1 MKFRT
6 RAIHIGN
13 EPDPQTGAVVPPI
26 YLATTFI
33 QPGVGEWGE
42 FDYSR
47 SGSPTRKNVETTIA
61 DLESGSNALLF
72 ASGMAAT
79 HCVTMLFKAGDHII
93 ATRDLY
99 GGSYRLLHKIC
110 DRSGIEVTLVDV
122 TKPDELAAALRPET
136 KLLWIETIGNPLMS
150 IPDIRQCVAF
160 AKEHKILLG
169 VDNTFASPAL
179 CRPLEMGAD
188 IVMHSATKYLGG
200 HSDCLVGALITAD
213 PELHKRLYFV
223 QNACGS
229 ACGPLEAYLLGRGIK
244 TLEIRMR
251 EQCRT
256 AMQIAEYLHQHPKV
270 TRVLYPGLK
279 THPGHELARQQLSGL
294 FGTMMSFEVKGDIES
309 TKMVCKS
316 TNLFGLAVSLGAVES
331 LIAHPAT
338 MSHASY
344 APEARAAAGIS
355 DRLIRLS
362 VGLEDAEDLITDL
375 DQALSKI

>member
-6 RAIHIGN
+6 RAIHVGN

-150 IPDIRQCVAF
+150 IPDIRKCVAF
-160 AKEHKILLG
+160 AKEHKLLLG

-251 EQCRT
+251 EQCCT
-256 AMQIAEYLHQHPKV
+256 AQQIAEYLNQHPKV
-270 TRVLYPGLK
+270 TRVLYPGLQ
-279 THPGHELARQQLSGL
+279 THPGHELARQQLSGM
-294 FGTMMSFEVKGDIES
+294 FGTMMSFEVDGNIEA
-309 TKMVCKS
+309 TKLVCKS
-316 TNLFGLAVSLGAVES
+316 THLFGLAVSLGAVES

-362 VGLEDAEDLITDL
+362 VGLEDAEDLIADL
-375 DQALSKI
+375 EQALAKI

>member
-6 RAIHIGN
+6 RAIHVGN

-47 SGSPTRKNVETTIA
+47 SGSPTRKNVEATVA
-61 DLESGSNALLF
+61 SLESGANALLF

-79 HCVTMLFKAGDHII
+79 HCVTMLFQAGDHIV
-93 ATRDLY
+93 ANRDLY
-99 GGSYRLLHKIC
+99 GGSYRLLHRIC
-110 DRSGIEVTLVDV
+110 DRAGLEVTLVDA
-122 TKPDELAAALRPET
+122 TDLDQLKGAIRPQT
-136 KLLWIETIGNPLMS
+136 KLIWIETIGNPLMS
-150 IPDIRQCVAF
+150 IPDIRRCAEVAH
-160 AKEHKILLG
+160 EHKLLLG

-179 CRPLEMGAD
+179 CRPLELGAD

-200 HSDCLVGALITAD
+200 HSDCLVGALVTAD
-213 PELHKRLYFV
+213 LELHKRLYFI

-229 ACGPLEAYLLGRGIK
+229 ACGPLEAYLLGRGMK

-251 EQCRT
+251 EQCRS
-256 AMQIAEYLHQHPKV
+256 AELIAAYLHQHRKV

-279 THPGHELARQQLSGL
+279 HHPGHELAGQQLGGM
-294 FGTMMSFEVKGDIES
+294 FGTMMSFEVDGDLEA
-309 TKMVCKS
+309 TKLVCKS
-316 TNLFGLAVSLGAVES
+316 TQLFGLAVSLGAVES

-362 VGLEDAEDLITDL
+362 VGLEDVDDLISDL
-375 DQALSKI
+375 DQALSKV

>member
-6 RAIHIGN
+6 RSIHVGN
-13 EPDPQTGAVVPPI
+13 DPDPQTGAVVPPI

-47 SGSPTRKNVETTIA
+47 SGSPTRKNVETTVA
-61 DLESGSNALLF
+61 SLESGNHALLF

-79 HCVTMLFKAGDHII
+79 HCVTMLLKQGDHIV
-93 ATRDLY
+93 ANRDLY
-99 GGSYRLLHKIC
+99 GGSYRLLHRIC
-110 DRSGIEVTLVDV
+110 DRSGIDITLVDV
-122 TKPDELAAALRPET
+122 TDLQQVQNAFRANT

-150 IPDIRQCVAF
+150 IPDIKHCAEI
-160 AKEHKILLG
+160 AHSHKALLG
-169 VDNTFASPAL
+169 VDNTFASPVL
-179 CRPLEMGAD
+179 CRPLELGAD

-213 PELHKRLYFV
+213 EDLHKKLYFI

-229 ACGPLEAYLLGRGIK
+229 AVGPLEAYLLGRGMK
-244 TLEIRMR
+244 TLDIRMR
-251 EQCRT
+251 EQCRS
-256 AMQIAEYLHQHPKV
+256 AVKVAEFLKNQSSV
-270 TRVLYPGLK
+270 QRVLYPGLHS
-279 THPGHELARQQLSGL
+279 HPGHQLAAEQFENL
-294 FGTMMSFEVKGDIES
+294 FGTMMSFEIHGDVEA
-309 TKMVCKS
+309 TKRVCKS
-316 TNLFGLAVSLGAVES
+316 TKLFGLAVSLGAVES

-362 VGLEDAEDLITDL
+362 VGLEDVEDLIEDL
-375 DQALSKI
+375 SGALAAI

>member
-6 RAIHIGN
+6 RSIHVGN

-47 SGSPTRKNVETTIA
+47 SGSPTRKNVETTVA
-61 DLESGSNALLF
+61 SLESGNHALLF

-79 HCVTMLFKAGDHII
+79 HCVTMLLKQGDHIV
-93 ATRDLY
+93 ANRDLY
-99 GGSYRLLHKIC
+99 GGSYRLLHRIC

-122 TKPDELAAALRPET
+122 TDLQQVQNAFRANT

-150 IPDIRQCVAF
+150 IPDIKRCAEI
-160 AKEHKILLG
+160 AHNHKALLG
-169 VDNTFASPAL
+169 VDNTFASPVL
-179 CRPLEMGAD
+179 CRPLELGAD

-213 PELHKRLYFV
+213 EELHKKLYFI

-229 ACGPLEAYLLGRGIK
+229 AVGPLEAYLLGRGMK
-244 TLEIRMR
+244 TLDIRMR
-251 EQCRT
+251 EQCRS
-256 AMQIAEYLHQHPKV
+256 AVKVAEFLKNHSSV
-270 TRVLYPGLK
+270 ERVLYPGLHG
-279 THPGHELARQQLSGL
+279 HPGHQLAATQFSNL
-294 FGTMMSFEVKGDIES
+294 FGTMMSFEIHGDVEA
-309 TKMVCKS
+309 TKRVCKS
-316 TNLFGLAVSLGAVES
+316 TKLFGLAVSLGAVES

-362 VGLEDAEDLITDL
+362 VGLEDVEDLIDDL
-375 DQALSKI
+375 STALSAI

>member
-6 RAIHIGN
+6 RSIHVGN

-47 SGSPTRKNVETTIA
+47 SGSPTRKNVETTVA
-61 DLESGSNALLF
+61 SLESGNHALLF

-79 HCVTMLFKAGDHII
+79 HCVTMLLKQGDHIV
-93 ATRDLY
+93 ANRDLY
-99 GGSYRLLHKIC
+99 GGSYRLLHRIC

-122 TKPDELAAALRPET
+122 TDLQQVQNAFRANT

-150 IPDIRQCVAF
+150 IPDIKRCAEI
-160 AKEHKILLG
+160 AHNHKALLG
-169 VDNTFASPAL
+169 VDNTFASPVL
-179 CRPLEMGAD
+179 CRPLELGAD

-213 PELHKRLYFV
+213 EELHKKLYFI

-229 ACGPLEAYLLGRGIK
+229 AVGPLEAYLLGRGIK
-244 TLEIRMR
+244 TLDIRMR
-251 EQCRT
+251 EQCRS
-256 AMQIAEYLHQHPKV
+256 AVKVAEFLKNHSSV
-270 TRVLYPGLK
+270 ERVLYPGLHG
-279 THPGHELARQQLSGL
+279 HPGHQLAATQFSNL
-294 FGTMMSFEVKGDIES
+294 FGTMMSFEIHGDVET
-309 TKMVCKS
+309 TKRVCKS
-316 TNLFGLAVSLGAVES
+316 TKLFGLAVSLGAVES

-362 VGLEDAEDLITDL
+362 VGLEDVEDLIDDL
-375 DQALSKI
+375 STALSAI

>member
-6 RAIHIGN
+6 RSIHVGN

-47 SGSPTRKNVETTIA
+47 SGSPTRKNVETTVA
-61 DLESGSNALLF
+61 SLESGNHALLF

-79 HCVTMLFKAGDHII
+79 HCVTMLLKQGDHIV
-93 ATRDLY
+93 ANRDLY
-99 GGSYRLLHKIC
+99 GGSYRLLHRIC

-122 TKPDELAAALRPET
+122 TDLQQVQNAFRANT

-150 IPDIRQCVAF
+150 IPDIKRCAEI
-160 AKEHKILLG
+160 AHNHKALLG
-169 VDNTFASPAL
+169 VDNTFASPVL
-179 CRPLEMGAD
+179 CRPLELGAD

-213 PELHKRLYFV
+213 EELHKKLYFI

-229 ACGPLEAYLLGRGIK
+229 AVGPLEAYLLGRGIK
-244 TLEIRMR
+244 TLDIRMR
-251 EQCRT
+251 EQCRS
-256 AMQIAEYLHQHPKV
+256 AVKVAEFLKNHSSV
-270 TRVLYPGLK
+270 ERVLYPGLHG
-279 THPGHELARQQLSGL
+279 HPGHQLAATQFSNL
-294 FGTMMSFEVKGDIES
+294 FGTMMSFEIHGDVEA
-309 TKMVCKS
+309 TKRVCKS
-316 TNLFGLAVSLGAVES
+316 TKLFGLAVSLGAVES

-362 VGLEDAEDLITDL
+362 VGLEDVEDLIDDL
-375 DQALSKI
+375 STALSAI